1 MKNYILKFKQPC
13 RVSARLSKYCA
24 QRAQQR
30 WKIIFWLTV
39 ALLLIFS
46 VTPRGYAQALP
57 EAGTSTEPVIEQPA
71 GTSTEPAVV
80 PQTSVPVAPAGIGE
94 QEDIAAPS
102 SATELK
108 PVIDP
113 IPPSPP
119 QTTTETTAQWAQLPY
134 TKKFIISSYY
144 SPLPNQPHYFK
155 GTYEKEVRLNGRGT
169 NGADGTKVYP
179 GMVAAP
185 KTFPFGTKMQIPGI
199 GFVTVHD
206 RGGAIKNNRLDV
218 WMGEGEEGL
227 SRALGWGMRTV
238 EVTVFGVDPSIQE
251 SVDFSGV
258 PMVDLNKFLVQTEH
272 FKSDLALEDSGEDV
286 RELQRFLKKLGY
298 FESEPTGYFG
308 QETQAAVQKFQLD
321 QKVINSAN
329 DPGAG
334 NFGPRSRMALESLLN
349 NEKSSLLA
357 KIPQPTI
364 KKGDKGDKVKALQ
377 EILHEY
383 KFLNEV
389 NGVFDEATLDAVFRF
404 QLDLS
409 LVEKKTDFGA
419 GMYGP
424 RTFDSFKKIIS
435 GVLTPATS
443 LGAKPLAPSSEVFS
457 KQLALTDKGL
467 EVMLLQEEL
476 KRLNFLGVEPTGYY
490 GKITE
495 HAVQKFQQAFGII
508 SPGNDNGAGVT
519 GPQTLA
525 KLNELTNSR
534 QTQSR
539 DIAQTT
545 EKKELRDKRVESEH
559 ILVAGAVPADSFV
572 SDLIYGT
579 RGEDIER
586 LQKLLK
592 RLGFFPGRLTTK
604 YFGDITRQSVLAF
617 QKNHGIEESGNLDEK
632 TRKVINKIV
641 AGA

>member
-1 MKNYILKFKQPC
+1 MKNYLLKFKQ
-13 RVSARLSKYCA
+13 
-24 QRAQQR
+24 R
-30 WKIIFWLTV
+30 WRIIFWLTV
-39 ALLLIFS
+39 ALLIIFS
-46 VTPRGYAQALP
+46 ATPRGYAQALP
-57 EAGTSTEPVIEQPA
+57 ETGTSTENSGTSSETVVETS
-71 GTSTEPAVV
+71 GTSTE
-80 PQTSVPVAPAGIGE
+80 TSVPATPEGVGE
-94 QEDIAAPS
+94 QTKIAPP
-102 SATELK
+102 TPELEPAIQ
-108 PVIDP
+108 PVP
-113 IPPSPP
+113 ESQPLPVEES
-119 QTTTETTAQWAQLPY
+119 TAQFPY
-134 TKKFIISSYY
+134 KKKFIISSYY
-144 SPLPNQPHYFK
+144 SPLPNQAHYFK

-169 NGADGTKVYP
+169 NGADGTQVYP

-199 GFVTVHD
+199 GFVAVHD
-206 RGGAIKNNRLDV
+206 RGGAIKNNRLDI
-218 WMGEGEEGL
+218 WMGSGEEGL

-238 EVTVFGVDPSIQE
+238 EVTVFGVDPNIQE

-258 PMVDLNKFLVQTEH
+258 PLANLNKFLVQTEH

-298 FESEPTGYFG
+298 FESEATGYFG
-308 QETQAAVQKFQLD
+308 QETAAAVQKFQLD
-321 QKVINSAN
+321 QRVIESAN
-329 DPGAG
+329 DTGAG
-334 NFGPRSRMALESLLN
+334 NFGPRSRMALEALLN
-349 NEKSSLLA
+349 NEKSNLLA
-357 KIPQPTI
+357 SLPQPTL
-364 KKGDKGDKVKALQ
+364 KKGDKGEAVKALQ
-377 EILHEY
+377 KILHEY

-389 NGVFDEATLDAVFRF
+389 TGVFDEATLDAVFRF

-424 RTFDSFKKIIS
+424 RTFDSLKKMIS
-435 GVLTPATS
+435 GVLTPSTP
-443 LGAKPLAPSSEVFS
+443 LGAKPLADKSEVFA
-457 KQLALTDKGL
+457 KQLALNDKGQ
-467 EVMLLQEEL
+467 EVLLLQEEL

-495 HAVQKFQQAFGII
+495 HAVKKFQQAFGII
-508 SPGNDNGAGVT
+508 APGNDNGAGVT

-525 KLNELTNSR
+525 KLNELTASR

-539 DIAQTT
+539 AIAQTT
-545 EKKELRDKRVESEH
+545 EKKELRDKRVESEK

-572 SDLIYGT
+572 LDLVYGT

-604 YFGDITRQSVLAF
+604 YFGDITRQSILAF
-617 QKNHGIEESGNLDEK
+617 QKNHGIEESGNLDER
-632 TRKVINKIV
+632 TRKIINKIV

>member
-1 MKNYILKFKQPC
+1 MRRKIKLFAIGLK
-13 RVSARLSKYCA
+13 A
-24 QRAQQR
+24 R
-30 WKIIFWLTV
+30 WKIIFWLTL

-46 VTPRGYAQALP
+46 ATPKGYAQALP
-57 EAGTSTEPVIEQPA
+57 TDNLQLTTNNNDQGTSSETVGTSTE
-71 GTSTEPAVV
+71 S
-80 PQTSVPVAPAGIGE
+80 SAPAS
-94 QEDIAAPS
+94 AP
-102 SATELK
+102 ELTPIK
-108 PVIDP
+108 QPVP
-113 IPPSPP
+113 ESQSLPVEES
-119 QTTTETTAQWAQLPY
+119 TAQLPY
-134 TKKFIISSYY
+134 KKKFIISSYY
-144 SPLPNQPHYFK
+144 SPLPNQAHYFK
-155 GTYEKEVRLNGRGT
+155 GTYEKEVRLNGEGVHA
-169 NGADGTKVYP
+169 ADGTKVYP
-179 GMVAAP
+179 GMAAAP
-185 KTFPFGTKMQIPGI
+185 KNFPFGTKLGIPGI
-199 GFVTVHD
+199 GFVAVHD
-206 RGGAIKNNRLDV
+206 RGGAIKNNRLDI

-238 EVTVFGVDPSIQE
+238 EVTVYGIDPNIQE

-258 PMVDLNKFLVQTEH
+258 PLVDLNKFLVQTEH
-272 FKSDLALEDSGEDV
+272 FKSDLALEDNGEDV

-308 QETQAAVQKFQLD
+308 QETGAAVQKFQLD
-321 QKVINSAN
+321 QRVIDSAD

-334 NFGPRSRMALESLLN
+334 NFGPRSRMALEALLN

-357 KIPQPTI
+357 RLPLPTL
-364 KKGDKGDKVKALQ
+364 KKGDKGENVKALQ

-389 NGVFDEATLDAVFRF
+389 SGVFDEQTLDAVFRF

-424 RTFDSFKKIIS
+424 RTADAFKKIIS
-435 GVLTPATS
+435 GVLTPFTP
-443 LGAKPLAPSSEVFS
+443 LGAKPMASGAEVFS
-457 KQLALTDKGL
+457 KKLALNDRGP

-495 HAVQKFQQAFGII
+495 HAVKKFQQAFDIVA
-508 SPGNDNGAGVT
+508 SEKDDGAGVT

-525 KLNELTNSR
+525 KLNELTNFR

-539 DIAQTT
+539 AIAQTT
-545 EKKELRDKRVESEH
+545 EKKELRDKRVESER
-559 ILVAGAVPADSFV
+559 ILVAGAIPADSFM
-572 SDLIYGT
+572 SDLVYAARGT
-579 RGEDIER
+579 DVER

-617 QKNHGIEESGNLDEK
+617 QKNHGIEESGNLDDA